1 MAPMPHSSECSFLL
15 RHHQHTLY
23 LNRASFH
30 LLSQFKKIICYRF
43 KAGGF
48 RTCMVFAWQT
58 LRHGCQINIQTTG
71 FKSSA
76 YDEYWRISVQ
86 MITYGKFRNQPVSE
100 TDTNNPT
107 LVQIQH
113 KYTSGVINI
122 KEEVTFFTRQ
132 TKNYATLLTIIT
144 TKIMYFFFI

>member
-1 MAPMPHSSECSFLL
+1 
-15 RHHQHTLY
+15 
-23 LNRASFH
+23 
-30 LLSQFKKIICYRF
+30 
-43 KAGGF
+43 
-48 RTCMVFAWQT
+48 
-58 LRHGCQINIQTTG
+58 
-71 FKSSA
+71 
-76 YDEYWRISVQ
+76 

>member
-1 MAPMPHSSECSFLL
+1 
-15 RHHQHTLY
+15 
-23 LNRASFH
+23 
-30 LLSQFKKIICYRF
+30 
-43 KAGGF
+43 
-48 RTCMVFAWQT
+48 
-58 LRHGCQINIQTTG
+58 
-71 FKSSA
+71 
-76 YDEYWRISVQ
+76 

-144 TKIMYFFFI
+144 TKIMYFFFIWRRGTESLTSLCFLSHIDNQFNKMIFSRVYSAALHDICVLCTYSLLFLFHIPYFLAFSKKYVERDQQSWMRIECCKIME